1 MEDKSYITKV
11 SIPTENGG
19 SIQKYLKDL
28 EALHSDLFTGIGQ
41 ILYRGAQEGEIIA
54 LQPVEG
60 KILVIKN
67 NIPMWG
73 DTPPLTHS
81 LTIGPYTYNGS
92 QDITISS
99 YKGDYTLS

>member
-11 SIPTENGG
+11 SIPTKNSGY
-19 SIQKYLKDL
+19 IQKHLKDL

-60 KILVIKN
+60 KILIIKN
-67 NIPMWG
+67 NIPTWG